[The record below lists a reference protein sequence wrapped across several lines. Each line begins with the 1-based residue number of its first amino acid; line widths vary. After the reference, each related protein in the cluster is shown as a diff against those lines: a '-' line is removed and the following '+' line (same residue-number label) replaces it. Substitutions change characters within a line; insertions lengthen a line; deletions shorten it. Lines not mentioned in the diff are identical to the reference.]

1 MTGICYFSNKSTDYF
16 AEMQVKAIAELD
28 DSIALREEGDF
39 SPEKADKLLA
49 EAIEKDCNKI
59 VFLTEDANVSELSR
73 LIPQEYGQYFE
84 DIQVVAENFY
94 RINEAA
100 PAPAAN
106 GNGNAP
112 AQPEQQAQPTQVK
125 GIGDRVIIVCDA
137 AAPYEKG
144 FDAFIRDK
152 LNYESQATNQKVL
165 NGQFKLNGTPEVECW
180 LCNVD
185 SAGLTAANIAA
196 LYKAHPNDMV
206 KKAYANAKFSD
217 DGYDADINGLVTMA
231 MSSETV
237 KKGFKYYFIVP
248 KKKFVKSNNQ
258 LVQVLPLATDTYENP
273 SNAQILPLIQELR
286 QDLHSK
292 KKDMS
297 KRSDLEKDEEKYMEE
312 FKKNEA
318 NVKFILAYIKCVE
331 WWEKNKDKRLKS
343 KEVSSELAKTIAK
356 IAADPIV
363 QTWNK
368 LGSAGWGGSSV
379 AAAKKLVT
387 DVYGAAKKDI
397 DNLKDKNEK
406 DEQAENPNTKEAKA
420 VFESAHYKDL
430 CKLLGLKC

>member
-112 AQPEQQAQPTQVK
+112 AQPEQQAKPAQPNA
-125 GIGDRVIIVCDA
+125 IGDKVVIVCDA
-137 AAPYEKG
+137 AAPYTQG
-144 FDAFIRDK
+144 LLNFIKDK
-152 LNYESQATNQKVL
+152 ANYESQVKSGTL
-165 NGQFKLNGTPEVECW
+165 NGQTLNGTPKVECW

-185 SAGLTAANIAA
+185 SAKLGAANIAE
-196 LYKAHPNDMV
+196 LYKMHPDSGV
-206 KKAYANAKFSD
+206 KKAYENVGFSP
-217 DGYDADINGLVTMA
+217 DGFDTDVNGLTALA

-237 KKGFKYYFIVP
+237 KNGFKYYFVVP
-248 KKKFVKSNNQ
+248 KTKVIKPNNPN
-258 LVQVLPLATDTYENP
+258 VVVLPLNSGTYEN
-273 SNAQILPLIQELR
+273 QINQKLVPLLI
-286 QDLHSK
+286 DLK
-292 KKDMS
+292 AATKDKNPK
-297 KRSDLEKDEEKYMEE
+297 KRSDIPTDKTKYDEEL
-312 FKKNEA
+312 KNQEA
-318 NVKFILAYIKCVE
+318 NIKYIGCYLKFIE
-331 WWEKNKDKRLKS
+331 WYEKNKDKRLKS
-343 KEVSSELAKTIAK
+343 KEVTKETAKFILKTAF
-356 IAADPIV
+356 DPAV

-387 DVYGAAKKDI
+387 DGAAAIKKDY
-397 DNLKDKNEK
+397 DSRKEK
-406 DEQAENPNTKEAKA
+406 DEKEDAAENQSTKELRLI
-420 VFESAHYKDL
+420 FESEHYKDI
-430 CKLLGLKC
+430 CNLLGLKC